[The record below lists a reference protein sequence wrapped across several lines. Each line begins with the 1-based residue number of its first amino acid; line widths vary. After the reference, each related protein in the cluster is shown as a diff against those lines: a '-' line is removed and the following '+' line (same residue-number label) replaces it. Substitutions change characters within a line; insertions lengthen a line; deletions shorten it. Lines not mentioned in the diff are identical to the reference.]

1 MLIVADVQ
9 EKLCLDKSNKDMNS
23 KTGMDKSIMFD
34 LLYQLLLMLI
44 ILQEYKQLKTNP
56 RYYSLIERFKRK
68 TNCPSIVNTSFNVR
82 GEPIVC
88 TPQDAYRCFMRT
100 EMDILVMENQI
111 IYKDKQP
118 KQFIDKSWMEEFE
131 LD

>member
-1 MLIVADVQ
+1 MLIDV
-9 EKLCLDKSNKDMNS
+9 
-23 KTGMDKSIMFD
+23 
-34 LLYQLLLMLI
+34 
-44 ILQEYKQLKTNP
+44 
-56 RYYSLIERFKRK
+56 
-68 TNCPSIVNTSFNVR
+68 
-82 GEPIVC
+82 
-88 TPQDAYRCFMRT
+88 FMRT